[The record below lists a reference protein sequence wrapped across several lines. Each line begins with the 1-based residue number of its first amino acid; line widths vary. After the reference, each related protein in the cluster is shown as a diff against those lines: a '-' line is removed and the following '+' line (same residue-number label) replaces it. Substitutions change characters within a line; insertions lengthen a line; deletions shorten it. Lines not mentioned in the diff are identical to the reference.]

1 MCDHS
6 KPTTD
11 EPQQMQPLN
20 PDFNF
25 ETYGLDLNS
34 LWGDI
39 TEWDMQV

>member
-1 MCDHS
+1 MRANIL
-6 KPTTD
+6 
-11 EPQQMQPLN
+11 QQMQPLN

-39 TEWDMQV
+39 TEWDMPL